1 MTGLVNEL
9 LKMNEKARNTEELL
23 EQMEQERL
31 VGVGQAQARENR
43 ANSKNKSIR
52 YSIREIPDH
61 ATFREKE
68 HILGCLD
75 KLGGFLSLALCNLAN
90 FDQL

>member
-31 VGVGQAQARENR
+31 VGVGQA
-43 ANSKNKSIR
+43 
-52 YSIREIPDH
+52 
-61 ATFREKE
+61 
-68 HILGCLD
+68 
-75 KLGGFLSLALCNLAN
+75 
-90 FDQL
+90 